1 MKYFLT
7 FLFAGLLL
15 AGCGGKDPEVEKLK
29 AEIEANQLERRD
41 DLVYL
46 LNQEKPF
53 TGVSVEKY
61 RSGQKKWERTYKA
74 GKKISAKE
82 WDEDGNPL
90 GQDQGGGVPNPGG
103 ADASPAVVEAP
114 EVVVASSKLKW
125 RDGLRYFEGKP
136 FTGGAVYGKYK
147 NGQKKFKRTFKD
159 GKGHGLRTAWYET
172 GQKHWES
179 TYKDGNLV
187 TATAWKPNGEK
198 CPDTNLVDGNGI
210 VCSYHKN
217 GQKNKER
224 TYKDGEEISTKEWD
238 EDGNPK

>member
-1 MKYFLT
+1 VQKHEWTNNRGQTIKAEFISATNEDISMQGKTYVLKLADLSPQSRALAAKLRVQKPKAREPQNDQT
-7 FLFAGLLL
+7 PLVKTSEVPKIDLDDNETRNKIIAEAISYLKIQRRLENGETASGTSKGNPSRGLLYT
-15 AGCGGKDPEVEKLK
+15 GNTRTG
-29 AEIEANQLERRD
+29 RR
-41 DLVYL
+41 
-46 LNQEKPF
+46 
-53 TGVSVEKY
+53 SC
-61 RSGQKKWERTYKA
+61 
-74 GKKISAKE
+74 
-82 WDEDGNPL
+82 
-90 GQDQGGGVPNPGG
+90 
-103 ADASPAVVEAP
+103 
-114 EVVVASSKLKW
+114 
-125 RDGLRYFEGKP
+125 
-136 FTGGAVYGKYK
+136 
-147 NGQKKFKRTFKD
+147 TFKD
-159 GKGHGLRTAWYET
+159 GKGHGLRAAWYET